1 MAETTALQAKMK
13 FDTAEVTQARTLKK
27 GYKVTGISG
36 SGTVKLNKVTSYWL
50 KRAAQA
56 IKEGKA
62 IRGTIISNLDDPEEE
77 YVPKEYGIDFKTGQL
92 SGKIVEGVDALM
104 VWCWIALHTPRYRY
118 YIYSDEYGQEF
129 EDLIGKQYSEGYTN
143 SELERMTEECLCVNP
158 YIEGITD
165 FECVKKDEKIMLSFK
180 LITTLGE
187 QEAEIYV

>member
-1 MAETTALQAKMK
+1 MQWQKLT
-13 FDTAEVTQARTLKK
+13 RTCP
-27 GYKVTGISG
+27 I
-36 SGTVKLNKVTSYWL
+36 WM
-50 KRAAQA
+50 
-56 IKEGKA
+56 I
-62 IRGTIISNLDDPEEE
+62 
-77 YVPKEYGIDFKTGQL
+77 
-92 SGKIVEGVDALM
+92 
-104 VWCWIALHTPRYRY
+104 LHCRDVRSTPRYRY

>member
-1 MAETTALQAKMK
+1 MMFPFA
-13 FDTAEVTQARTLKK
+13 DTE
-27 GYKVTGISG
+27 S
-36 SGTVKLNKVTSYWL
+36 
-50 KRAAQA
+50 
-56 IKEGKA
+56 
-62 IRGTIISNLDDPEEE
+62 DDITEEE

-180 LITTLGE
+180 LITTVIWMRLLKRFVAL
-187 QEAEIYV
+187 QIYGVFLLQINTQKVVLILRHHLFISLIMSILMMKAGKRLQMYGLMR

>member
-1 MAETTALQAKMK
+1 MMFPFA
-13 FDTAEVTQARTLKK
+13 DTE
-27 GYKVTGISG
+27 S
-36 SGTVKLNKVTSYWL
+36 
-50 KRAAQA
+50 
-56 IKEGKA
+56 
-62 IRGTIISNLDDPEEE
+62 DDITEEE

-92 SGKIVEGVDALM
+92 SGKIVEGMDALA

-165 FECVKKDEKIMLSFK
+165 FECVKKDEKIMLSFR
-180 LITTLGE
+180 IISTLGE
-187 QEAEIYV
+187 QETEIYV

>member
-1 MAETTALQAKMK
+1 MQSRLEAFPAALQPL
-13 FDTAEVTQARTLKK
+13 Q
-27 GYKVTGISG
+27 
-36 SGTVKLNKVTSYWL
+36 TVGMHAV
-50 KRAAQA
+50 
-56 IKEGKA
+56 
-62 IRGTIISNLDDPEEE
+62 
-77 YVPKEYGIDFKTGQL
+77 
-92 SGKIVEGVDALM
+92 
-104 VWCWIALHTPRYRY
+104 Y

>member
-1 MAETTALQAKMK
+1 MMFPFA
-13 FDTAEVTQARTLKK
+13 DTE
-27 GYKVTGISG
+27 S
-36 SGTVKLNKVTSYWL
+36 
-50 KRAAQA
+50 
-56 IKEGKA
+56 
-62 IRGTIISNLDDPEEE
+62 DDITEEE
-77 YVPKEYGIDFKTGQL
+77 YVPKEYGMDFKTGQL

-165 FECVKKDEKIMLSFK
+165 FECVKKDEKIMLSFR